1 VERLVIPALL
11 SFSGVLIA
19 VIAFANRRNPEMQR
33 SMTPVMILALGQVA
47 LGFAVF
53 VLLSR

>member
-1 VERLVIPALL
+1 MERLVIPALL